1 MKHKDFRYD
10 KAAKDLK
17 KLLLQL
23 AQVEIKKNSKID
35 YKGVDIESSSI
46 LATSNNIKSSFTE
59 EQIALDKERGR
70 DVIDTFINKVF
81 QLGYSVGYEK
91 SEEDN
96 KIFREIVE
104 KIPTSLSDK

>member
-10 KAAKDLK
+10 KAAKDLR

-23 AQVEIKKNSKID
+23 AQIEINKNPNID

-46 LATSNNIKSSFTE
+46 LATSNNIKYSFTE
-59 EQIALDKERGR
+59 EQIAFDKERGR

-91 SEEDN
+91 SEEEN
-96 KIFREIVE
+96 KIFKELVS
-104 KIPTSLSDK
+104 KSLKKKPNI